1 MDSEQVSYDSTPTG
15 VGSQDGDAVAILDS
29 TPHAGVVQHDVSDP
43 DAGVVGADVV
53 LKSTSHIVEHIDTEE
68 RDRPRRTNKKER
80 RDGQHE
86 TDTAPIESQRNSA
99 PIQDVDHKPVVITQA
114 PHTLGTGNEWPTN
127 RVLLRGRI
135 EQPKRK
141 AMWLKGLASG
151 GASYQQR
158 NLLVVEP
165 GMDDD
170 FADLAPKK
178 RIALLIPEGLP
189 HAQVQMLA
197 QGEGKEPREGC
208 LVSIVGRMVLE
219 KVRDPRYERESN
231 FGGEMV
237 TRLYVKVLEVR
248 LIDEQAA
255 DVALIRINGVVEEVQ
270 RLNGPLN
277 GSKFASGT
285 AQQYHQV
292 TMVTCEKFARPE
304 LGAAPREVKT
314 RVKMFVPIDT
324 DSAAMLLVPGNH
336 AQVEAE
342 YVLTT
347 AYLPKGHALLDQV
360 DPTKLDWLRS
370 RPSEHLVV
378 TNIIPAPD
386 AQPLDGDAQIAARLA
401 GRRPLRRRKRKS
413 RAESSQTLA

>member
-1 MDSEQVSYDSTPTG
+1 MDFEQVSYDSTPTG

-29 TPHAGVVQHDVSDP
+29 TPHTGIDP
-43 DAGVVGADVV
+43 DAGVVGAEVV
-53 LKSTSHIVEHIDTEE
+53 LKSTSPIVEHIDTDE
-68 RDRPRRTNKKER
+68 RDRPRRTNKKDR
-80 RDGQHE
+80 RDSQHE
-86 TDTAPIESQRNSA
+86 TETAPVESQRDSA
-99 PIQDVDHKPVVITQA
+99 PTQDVDPKPVVITQA
-114 PHTLGTGNEWPTN
+114 PHTLGTGSEWPTN

-158 NLLVVEP
+158 TLLVVEP

-189 HAQVQMLA
+189 HLQIQMLA

-248 LIDEQAA
+248 LIDEHAAA
-255 DVALIRINGVVEEVQ
+255 DVALIRLNGVVEEVQ

-304 LGAAPREVKT
+304 PSAAPREVKT

-324 DSAAMLLVPGNH
+324 DGAAMLLVPGNH

-347 AYLPKGHALLDQV
+347 AYLPKGHALLNQV
-360 DPTKLDWLRS
+360 DPTKLDWLRA

-413 RAESSQTLA
+413 RAESAQTMA